1 MPETQEKTPLRKI
14 VARIVVAVMFG
25 MLIVSF
31 GIWGIGDVFRRGG
44 RLTPVAEVGPVRIMP
59 QEFQDQYRRELRRL
73 QTVLQT
79 EFDAQHARELGVPQR
94 VIEDMIGRVLFDL
107 AARDANVAIGDETV
121 RQSIVDNPQFR
132 NAQGEFD
139 RNIFQG
145 ILYNANYTEDR
156 FVAMLRQDLARGQV
170 TDAVAAGAAAPK
182 ALVDHLYRY
191 RNERRVADALLVSA
205 ASITDVPTPTDAE
218 LDAYRTEHANAFT
231 APEYRAITA
240 VEIHPADLAADI
252 KVPEDRLKDEYEAR
266 IGEFRMPEERTLRQ
280 ILVPDEATAKKA
292 AELIAGGEAFEKV
305 AQDVTG
311 KAPLDLGTVK
321 ESDVAS
327 PELGRAAFEAS
338 EGSATAPVQSPLGWH
353 IVQVEKVVEGR
364 TQTLDEVKDKLTH
377 DIAMREASDT
387 VFDVGN
393 KLQDALGGGASLEEA
408 AEHLKLK
415 VQKFNAVDGNGN
427 DPDGKPVDDLAK
439 LPKLLSTA
447 FSSQTGRVSDL
458 VDDGQNGY
466 FILRVD
472 NVVSSQLRPLAEV
485 REKVLAAVKDEE
497 KGKAAGKVATTILE
511 KVRVGGDLQKIAKEG
526 GYTFATSKP
535 FTRTAEGAA
544 AGMTPEL
551 IAALFGAKVGDATM
565 AATPQGAMV
574 AKLVSTVPADPT
586 ADEAGVKRLHDQIVG
601 AIGGDLLN
609 DFADALR
616 AKYGVE
622 VNQSV
627 LESMIGS

>member
-1 MPETQEKTPLRKI
+1 MPEKQEKTPLRKI
-14 VARIVVAVMFG
+14 VARVVVAVMFG

-44 RLTPVAEVGPVRIMP
+44 RLTAVAEVGSVRIMP
-59 QEFQDQYRRELRRL
+59 QEFQDEYRREVRRL

-79 EFDAQHARELGVPQR
+79 ELDAQHARELGVPQR
-94 VIEDMIGRVLFDL
+94 VVEEMIGRVLFDL
-107 AARDANVAIGDETV
+107 AARDANVAIGDATV

-139 RNIFQG
+139 RDLFQN

-156 FVAMLRQDLARGQV
+156 FVATLRHDLARGQV
-170 TDAVAAGAAAPK
+170 TEAVAAGATVPQ

-191 RNERRVADALLVSA
+191 RNERRVADALVVSA
-205 ASITDVPTPTDAE
+205 ASVKDVPAPTDAE
-218 LDAYRTEHANAFT
+218 LDTYRKEHAEAFT

-240 VEIHPADLAADI
+240 IEIHPADLAADI

-266 IGEFRMPEERTLRQ
+266 IAEFRVPEERTLRQ

-292 AELIAGGEAFEKV
+292 AALIAAGETFEKA

-311 KAPLDLGTVK
+311 KGPLDLGTVQ

-327 PELGRAAFEAS
+327 PELGRAAFEAP
-338 EGSATAPVQSPLGWH
+338 EGGVTAPVQSPLGWH
-353 IVQVEKVVEGR
+353 IVQVEKVLESR
-364 TQTLDEVKDKLTH
+364 TQTLDDVKDKLTH
-377 DIAMREASDT
+377 DIAMREASDA

-408 AEHLKLK
+408 GQRLKLK
-415 VQKFNAVDGNGN
+415 VQKFEAVDGNGN
-427 DPDGKPVDDLAK
+427 APDGKPVDDLAK

-447 FSSQTGRVSDL
+447 FSSQAGRVSDL
-458 VDDGQNGY
+458 IDDGQGGY

-472 NVVSSQLRPLAEV
+472 NVVPSQLRPLADV
-485 REKVLAAVKDEE
+485 RDKVLEAVMAEE
-497 KGKAAGKVATTILE
+497 KGKAAGKIAATILD
-511 KVRVGGDLQKIAKEG
+511 KVRGGGNLQEIAKEG
-526 GYTFATSKP
+526 GYTFMTSKP

-574 AKLVSTVPADPT
+574 AKLVSIVPADPKL
-586 ADEAGVKRLHDQIVG
+586 DEAGVKRLHDQIDG
-601 AIGGDLLN
+601 AIAGELLN
-609 DFADALR
+609 DFSDALR